1 MKRAKARAIGAI
13 MAAIT
18 AALVWGVQE
27 ISVPATEPATT
38 SPAPTSSPS
47 PHSDSESAGVP
58 GVVGTELEGLLRQ
71 ARIASVEDVD
81 GYDRDCGRGHG
92 CVFGPAWTD
101 DHDGP
106 GGHDGCDTRN
116 NVLQRDLDNTTF
128 RSGTRD
134 CVVVSGTLQDPY
146 TGRVIVFAKADA
158 SKVQIDHIY
167 PLAAAYR
174 RGAGSW
180 PLSRRIKFANDIDL
194 NLWAV
199 DGSAN
204 ASKGDRTP
212 GEWMPINGSIRCD
225 YAARFLR
232 VAIAYDLP
240 ITRADRSSIS
250 LVAKNCPLQQPS

>member
-1 MKRAKARAIGAI
+1 MKSAKARA
-13 MAAIT
+13 AAALSAALV

-27 ISVPATEPATT
+27 ISAPATEPAATPPTT
-38 SPAPTSSPS
+38 TTFPSASPTAASGGAGARLEDLLARTRTSS
-47 PHSDSESAGVP
+47 
-58 GVVGTELEGLLRQ
+58 
-71 ARIASVEDVD
+71 ARDLV
-81 GYDRDCGRGHG
+81 GYDRDCGRGAG

-101 DHDGP
+101 DYDGP

-116 NVLQRDLDNTTF
+116 NVLQRDLTDKTF
-128 RSGTRD
+128 RPGTHD
-134 CVVVSGTLQDPY
+134 CVVISGTLQDPY
-146 TGRVIVFAKADA
+146 TGRAIAFSKSAA
-158 SKVQIDHIY
+158 SDVQIDHIY

-174 RGAGSW
+174 RGAGAW
-180 PLSRRIKFANDIDL
+180 PLAKRIEFANDIDL

-212 GEWMPINGSIRCD
+212 GEWMPINGTIRCD

-240 ITRADRSSIS
+240 ITSADRTSIE
-250 LVAKNCPLQQPS
+250 LVAQDCPTVSP

>member
-1 MKRAKARAIGAI
+1 MKSATARATATVVAVII
-13 MAAIT
+13 

-27 ISVPATEPATT
+27 IAAPADEPAST
-38 SPAPTSSPS
+38 SSAPTAAPTPS
-47 PHSDSESAGVP
+47 ASDAG
-58 GVVGTELEGLLRQ
+58 GVAGAELEALLGR
-71 ARIASVEDVD
+71 ARISSAPDLV
-81 GYDRDCGRGHG
+81 GYDRDCGRGDG

-116 NVLQRDLDNTTF
+116 NVLQRDLRDTTF
-128 RSGTRD
+128 RPGTRD

-146 TGRVIVFAKADA
+146 TGRVITFSKAA
-158 SKVQIDHIY
+158 AARVQIDHVY

-174 RGAGSW
+174 RGAGAW
-180 PLSRRIKFANDIDL
+180 PLSERIDFANDIDQ

-212 GEWMPINGSIRCD
+212 GEWMPINGAIRCD

-240 ITRADRSSIS
+240 ITPADRESIE
-250 LVAKNCPLQQPS
+250 LVARDCPAT